1 MAPPGKRKAPRSN
14 ARFVCLEL
22 AKTGVITA
30 DKLQDAAG
38 YVNKA
43 SASKILSLLTG
54 QGFLKRI
61 GHGRYDLGPRSWA
74 R

>member
-1 MAPPGKRKAPRSN
+1 MATPGKRN

-22 AKTGVITA
+22 AKTGGVITA
-30 DKLQDAAG
+30 GRLQDAAG
-38 YVNKA
+38 YVHKA
-43 SASKILSLLTG
+43 SASKILSLLAG

-61 GHGRYDLGPRSWA
+61 GHGRYDLGPRSWP

>member
-1 MAPPGKRKAPRSN
+1 MATPGKRN

-30 DKLQDAAG
+30 GRLQHAAG
-38 YVNKA
+38 YANKS
-43 SASKILSLLTG
+43 SASKILSLLAG

-61 GHGRYDLGPRSWA
+61 GHGRYDLGPRSWS

>member
-1 MAPPGKRKAPRSN
+1 MAPPGKRN

-38 YVNKA
+38 YRRKA

-54 QGFLKRI
+54 QGFLKRV
-61 GHGRYDLGPRSWA
+61 GHGRYALGPRSWP